1 VWTQEFIGWPVKSGR
16 LKFSCFHHKVF
27 SLFGGLL
34 FQSISSSIKVSEV
47 RNECKK
53 IPPIPKLENGTPF
66 IFFFKIR
73 IFI

>member
-1 VWTQEFIGWPVKSGR
+1 LW
-16 LKFSCFHHKVF
+16 FS
-27 SLFGGLL
+27 L

-66 IFFFKIR
+66 ICFSRYGFLYEKKNAGVVIDVDLLW
-73 IFI
+73 